1 MLTIIKVFIS
11 YSYSASGNREHPV
24 NFQSKSVYKLSVQLR
39 FQIYC
44 VLAQTEG
51 ERDLFWKGA
60 KRGTTLQYYHLADI
74 SKR

>member
-11 YSYSASGNREHPV
+11 YSYCASGNGEHPV
-24 NFQSKSVYKLSVQLR
+24 NFQTKSVYKFSVQLS

-44 VLAQTEG
+44 VLAQTKE

-60 KRGTTLQYYHLADI
+60 RRGTTLQYYRLADI